1 MQTCLAKV
9 LQEEHIVYDKLD
21 RVVLTQDGNLRGL
34 GADDTVLEWEYI
46 KDYMKRK
53 EEWESAHPP
62 K

>member
-1 MQTCLAKV
+1 M
-9 LQEEHIVYDKLD
+9 YDKLD